1 MKRLPQALLLG
12 MSLGLA
18 NIAMAEHFNDKSLIA
33 STNYPAPPIR
43 AENYV
48 AVSDHFNE
56 RSSWAPVVPSEGP
69 TLCSTNP
76 LWSKASEDP
85 YQLTGRFVDKYS
97 NNC

>member
-18 NIAMAEHFNDKSLIA
+18 NIAMAQHFNDKSLIEL
-33 STNYPAPPIR
+33 TNYPEPPSR

-69 TLCSTNP
+69 ILCSVDPT
-76 LWSKASEDP
+76 WSKASADP
-85 YQLTGRFVDKYS
+85 YQLTGRFTDKYS

>member
-1 MKRLPQALLLG
+1 MKRLPQAVLLG

-18 NIAMAEHFNDKSLIA
+18 NIALAEHFNDKSLIE
-33 STNYPAPPIR
+33 STNYPAPPSR

-56 RSSWAPVVPSEGP
+56 ESSGVPVVPSEGP
-69 TLCSTNP
+69 ILCSTNP
-76 LWSKASEDP
+76 PWLKASEEP
-85 YQLTGRFVDKYS
+85 YQLTGRFADKYS